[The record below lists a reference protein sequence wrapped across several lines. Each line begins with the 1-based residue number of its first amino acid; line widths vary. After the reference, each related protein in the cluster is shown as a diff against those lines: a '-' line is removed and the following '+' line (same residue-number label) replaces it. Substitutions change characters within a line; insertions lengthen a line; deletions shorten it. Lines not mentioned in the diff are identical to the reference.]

1 MELEISAQLEQLALS
16 IALGFALGA
25 AYDVFRIF
33 RRATGLNRLLD
44 AAFCLCAALSLF
56 TLSMTVGGGAL
67 HVFMLLS
74 AALGF
79 FAYMKLL
86 SRIVMKALSAAAAVT
101 GIALAPLKKAFEFF
115 SKAVKKYFSKLLA
128 CVKISLEKELRRKAA
143 ENEKSDYDRRS
154 GIDDAGRIC
163 YSEPCKHK
171 KRP

>member
-16 IALGFALGA
+16 LAFGFALGA
-25 AYDVFRIF
+25 VYDVFRIF
-33 RRATGLNRLLD
+33 RRTTGLDRLLD

-67 HVFMLLS
+67 HVHMLLS
-74 AALGF
+74 AAIGF

-86 SRIVMKALSAAAAVT
+86 SRIVMKALSAAATVT
-101 GIALAPLKKAFEFF
+101 AIVLAPLKKVFEFF

-143 ENEKSDYDRRS
+143 ENEKNDYDRRS

-163 YSEPCKHK
+163 YSEPRKHK